1 MEAFYFYLIKYF
13 LKWIVL
19 WGTYLRGSFIPWVHE
34 DNLSHFILLAYRF
47 LFPDLCFLI
56 HLESTFIYVKYER
69 DPNSFSEPVFSALLK
84 SQSFLH
90 WHKKEATFI
99 INQVLVCIGLFL
111 SFFSLLSSLNLT
123 IWKQAE
129 RGFCFAQLVCCVL
142 SKWALTVSCNAGKW
156 WGIMKWMLF
165 LRSEEPVLS
174 PGSTTSQS
182 HELEQLP

>member
-1 MEAFYFYLIKYF
+1 M
-13 LKWIVL
+13 L

-111 SFFSLLSSLNLT
+111 SFFFLFWVLWTLPFEN
-123 IWKQAE
+123 KQDE
-129 RGFCFAQLVCCVL
+129 VFVL
-142 SKWALTVSCNAGKW
+142 HSWYVAFWASEPWQFPV
-156 WGIMKWMLF
+156 ML
-165 LRSEEPVLS
+165 
-174 PGSTTSQS
+174 GSG
-182 HELEQLP
+182 EA